1 MEKGICFISPD
12 QPSERVVWL
21 RCINSSW
28 NVVFT
33 CRLVFF
39 ALCRHIVRI
48 RINHILVSA
57 SSYILFDPLKAERK
71 LLLACEIWFF
81 TCIGVIFWQVSK
93 TQSNLTSSLA
103 LPLFS
108 TPSMNHHFIWAK
120 KRSSLHFN
128 VWSSLPAREAC
139 GIARVQPFMSTK
151 TSGMPQ
157 WSTIFAFGV
166 DFDLFVG
173 LKIQWYQ
180 SLKFYLLFHSQELT
194 CFEVNQLIVLHSQT
208 NYQIYFSSTSI
219 HISWKISWW

>member
-1 MEKGICFISPD
+1 MFFPDFVIWLFIWAHMEKGICFISPD

-39 ALCRHIVRI
+39 VLCRHIVRI
-48 RINHILVSA
+48 RINHVLVSA
-57 SSYILFDPLKAERK
+57 SSFILFDPLIAERK

-108 TPSMNHHFIWAK
+108 TPSMNHLFIWAK

-128 VWSSLPAREAC
+128 VWSSLLAREAY
-139 GIARVQPFMSTK
+139 
-151 TSGMPQ
+151 
-157 WSTIFAFGV
+157 TIFAFGV
-166 DFDLFVG
+166 HFDLFVG